1 MEWKVLGLW
10 MPSCVRVQDRFPVLP
25 PPLTDGYPGSSG
37 SSGVGSG
44 DGKCRLDRSGREP
57 PVFSTVGP

>member
-1 MEWKVLGLW
+1 MEYKALGLL
-10 MPSCVRVQDRFPVLP
+10 MPRCVRVQVRFPVLL
-25 PPLTDGYPGSSG
+25 PPLRDGYPGSSG

-57 PVFSTVGP
+57 PVFNIVGP

>member
-1 MEWKVLGLW
+1 
-10 MPSCVRVQDRFPVLP
+10 MPSWVRVQVRFPVLL
-25 PPLTDGYPGSSG
+25 PPLSDGYPGSSG

-57 PVFSTVGP
+57 PVFNTDAP